1 MYQFFN
7 INTSIA
13 EAYIVA
19 KITLF
24 SAVYSTIL
32 IINTY
37 INASFFFKKT
47 SMLFLFKT
55 WFYDRWPV
63 VNQSIIYQFNAI
75 ALNSPFYNSCFGTN
89 TGTCRAYFF
98 GRRGPGKE

>member
-1 MYQFFN
+1 MYQFLN

-32 IINTY
+32 KINTH
-37 INASFFFKKT
+37 INASFFFKKHQC
-47 SMLFLFKT
+47 
-55 WFYDRWPV
+55 WFYDRWLV